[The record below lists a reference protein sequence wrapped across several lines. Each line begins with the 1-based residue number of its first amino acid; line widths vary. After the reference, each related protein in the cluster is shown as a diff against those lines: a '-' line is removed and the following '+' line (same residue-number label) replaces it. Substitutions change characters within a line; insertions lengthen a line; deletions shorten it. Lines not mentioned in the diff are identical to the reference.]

1 MIELSSKFK
10 SIVPVE
16 LQMLQASGVVEVVD
30 VRTAMEFQ
38 EVHAAVVSS
47 NVPLDSLDPVAVMYQ
62 RKLANKE
69 PLYVICRSGNRS
81 RIACEMFHAAG
92 YKNVVNIEGG
102 TVAWEAAGYPVTRGA
117 ASVSLERQVRM
128 LAGSLVV
135 IGILLAWLVHPA
147 FVLLSAFVGAGLVF
161 AGATDTC
168 GMGILLARMPWNQV
182 RDDSCSRLSEG
193 LDNATQSAIYSG
205 TGDKLIHHRG

>member
-1 MIELSSKFK
+1 VNELSSKFK

-16 LQMLQASGVVEVVD
+16 LRMLQESGVVEVID
-30 VRTAMEFQ
+30 MRTAAEFR

-47 NVPLDSLDPVAVMYQ
+47 NVPLDSLDPDEFMHD
-62 RKLANKE
+62 RKLSEKE
-69 PLYVICRSGNRS
+69 PLYVICRTGNRS

-92 YKNVVNIEGG
+92 YKNLVNIEGG
-102 TVAWEAAGYPVTRGA
+102 TLAWQAAGYPVNRGA
-117 ASVSLERQVRM
+117 KTVSLERQVRM

-135 IGILLAWLVHPA
+135 IGVVFAWLIHPA

-168 GMGILLARMPWNQV
+168 GMGMLLARMPWNQV
-182 RDDSCSRLSEG
+182 CDASCL
-193 LDNATQSAIYSG
+193 T
-205 TGDKLIHHRG
+205 